1 MVWVGLLEEFL
12 DVVCRWLRLMLAA
25 SSGGHDTHD
34 VRAARFPIVVVVV
47 VGCRRSPLRKL
58 LVPPLPTL
66 STLPGALDCDVR
78 RCLPATTWSHLPVSW
93 MKMKFGRLAVAGVP
107 GSSTAKLLGGVP
119 ENVIVFVLAWVLCVS
134 FRSRTHI
141 PLASLS
147 MSLGLGVPP
156 PSPHG
161 CLGQEV
167 SW

>member
-25 SSGGHDTHD
+25 SCGGHDTHD

-47 VGCRRSPLRKL
+47 VGC
-58 LVPPLPTL
+58 LPTL
-66 STLPGALDCDVR
+66 STLPGALDGDVR

-141 PLASLS
+141 PLVSLS
-147 MSLGLGVPP
+147 TSLGLGVPP